1 MATVKKGLFG
11 LKQFYDGTWH
21 GSKHMVDVLNKIIE
35 AKDGSGSNSVGK
47 LDQYKKDKATL
58 EADIV
63 GGKHKLGAVYLKMVQ
78 NQIKNIDN
86 AILKI
91 ERGNT
96 VKKQNSD
103 TRNMSLVNELITANK
118 KVMALMESLE
128 KEHASWAKNPAP
140 RIKAPKS

>member
-47 LDQYKKDKATL
+47 LDQYKKDKATF

-63 GGKHKLGAVYLKMVQ
+63 GGKHKLGPVYLKVIQ

-86 AILKI
+86 AIHKI
-91 ERGNT
+91 EHGNT

-103 TRNMSLVNELITANK
+103 TRDMKLVNELITANK
-118 KVMALMESLE
+118 EVLKIMDRLK
-128 KEHASWAKNPAP
+128 KEDSSWEINSTP
-140 RIKAPKS
+140 RIKTKKS